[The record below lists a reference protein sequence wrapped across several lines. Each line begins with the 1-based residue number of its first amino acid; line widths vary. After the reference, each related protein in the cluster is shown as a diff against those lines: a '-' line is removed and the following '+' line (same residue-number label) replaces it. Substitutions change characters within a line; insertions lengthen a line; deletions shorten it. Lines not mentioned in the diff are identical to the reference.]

1 MTYDKILLP
10 TDGRAATEGAL
21 LRALDLARGLG
32 ASVHALYVVNTGGST
47 ESFPAGERET
57 LTEFLGS
64 RGRQATVDVQ
74 NEASELDVEVSREIR
89 EGIPSDEILACAEE
103 QDADL
108 ITMGTR
114 GRVAD
119 LHLGS
124 TTRRVLA
131 RATIPVLAVPYDE
144 SIVIPDN
151 AVENY
156 DRLVIATDGSDASER
171 VADHALQIAE
181 RYGAEVLVV
190 YVVDTD
196 TYSLRDAPR
205 SIVGILKEGGKNALE
220 AVAADARE
228 RNVPVETTILRGVPE
243 DAILQYTAGA
253 GGDLIAV
260 GAGART
266 GDDRYFLGST
276 TARILRR
283 SSVPVLTTR

>member
-144 SIVIPDN
+144 SIAIPEN

-156 DRLVIATDGSDASER
+156 DRLVIATDGSDASDR

-181 RYGAEVLVV
+181 RYGAEALVV

-205 SIVGILKEGGKNALE
+205 SIVGILKEGGKNALD

-228 RNVPVETTILRGVPE
+228 RNVPVETTILRGIPE